1 MRALLRRME
10 EAMAPGSLDAVAVLL
25 VRGAE
30 VRAREVDFTMGG
42 HHYRYPFIPEG
53 EVWIDDAVSD
63 GPDRAATVAHELA
76 ERTLMKHLG
85 WAYDRAHTAANALER
100 AVRRD
105 A

>member
-1 MRALLRRME
+1 MREMLRRLE
-10 EAMAPGSLDAVAVLL
+10 EETAQANLDAVTVLL
-25 VRGAE
+25 VRGAD

-53 EVWIDDAVSD
+53 EVWIDDAVPD

-100 AVRRD
+100 AVRKD
-105 A
+105 T